1 MSEAFNM
8 LIGDFADI
16 TKGAGGFPDK
26 TKTEG
31 DTSSKMEEETQ
42 EEKEEF
48 VPPP

>member
-1 MSEAFNM
+1 M

-31 DTSSKMEEETQ
+31 DKPSSKMEEETQ